1 MTQTFLNHLSLIR
14 GVVCHPVLTISLLC
28 LVHVL
33 QFVSKFLL
41 VHMGLWLCFFLQAAG
56 KPRQHALVARDMAS
70 FMCLVCEM
78 FLAPRLRMQEE
89 EPSLVKRLQNIRALC
104 GADISMIP
112 R

>member
-1 MTQTFLNHLSLIR
+1 
-14 GVVCHPVLTISLLC
+14 
-28 LVHVL
+28 
-33 QFVSKFLL
+33 
-41 VHMGLWLCFFLQAAG
+41 
-56 KPRQHALVARDMAS
+56 MAS